1 MCFRKARISYPP
13 ACTTVIQ
20 GLFAPTVPFP
30 SSEPPRAPVPVPVLT
45 RFLELPSLPMQV
57 ESALPVIDVG
67 PPAERGHV
75 SCKLKQVQ
83 SESERCAQIG
93 RDNCALVLRLA
104 HIMRTSRV
112 DNGWRQP
119 PPT

>member
-1 MCFRKARISYPP
+1 M
-13 ACTTVIQ
+13 
-20 GLFAPTVPFP
+20 
-30 SSEPPRAPVPVPVLT
+30 LT
-45 RFLELPSLPMQV
+45 RRENLLVRPWQQRRFHHHRKKV
-57 ESALPVIDVG
+57 ASALPVIDVG

-93 RDNCALVLRLA
+93 KDNCALVLRLA

-119 PPT
+119 PPTFLRRVGIYLDPAD